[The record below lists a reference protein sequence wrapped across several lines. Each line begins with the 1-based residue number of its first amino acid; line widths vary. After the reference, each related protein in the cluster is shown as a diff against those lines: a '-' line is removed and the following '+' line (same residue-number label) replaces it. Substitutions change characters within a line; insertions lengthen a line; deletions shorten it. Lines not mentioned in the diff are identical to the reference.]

1 MTAPTTVNVR
11 FAPSPTGT
19 LHIGNLRAALFNWLY
34 AKKEGGT
41 FTLRMD
47 DTDTERST
55 QEYADKIFADL
66 AWLRL
71 THDKTFRQ
79 SDRFDRYAEAVEK
92 LKAAGRLYPCYETPD
107 ELDRKRKR
115 QLGRKLPPV
124 YDRSALDLTVDEKA
138 ALEAEGRQPHWRF
151 KLDPEVVEFD
161 DLFLGPVKVDTKSL
175 SDPILIRGDGS
186 YLYTLPSVVDDIDME
201 MTHIVRGEDHVTN
214 TGAQVQVFRALD
226 AEPPRFG
233 HHSLLLNEDGKPLS
247 KRHREDFSI
256 EALRDKGFEPM
267 SVSSFLAKLGT
278 PDAAVPRASID
289 ELVAEF
295 DFSAYGR
302 SAVRFDLKDLE
313 RVNAALM
320 HMTPFADVEAR
331 LAERGID
338 GGAEFWDA
346 VRPNLTLFDGVA
358 EWWHVAHGP
367 VEPVIEGEDADFI
380 EAAATALPAEPWDET
395 TWKAWTGA
403 LKEETGRKGK
413 GLFMPLRL
421 ALTGLR
427 HGPELANL
435 LPLLGRERA
444 LARLGGQK
452 A

>member
-1 MTAPTTVNVR
+1 MTVNVR
-11 FAPSPTGT
+11 FAPSPTGH
-19 LHIGNLRAALFNWLY
+19 LHIGNLRAALFNWLW
-34 AKKEGGT
+34 AKKAGGT
-41 FTLRMD
+41 FTLRLD

-55 QEYADKIFADL
+55 QEYADKIFDDL
-66 AWLRL
+66 AWLGL
-71 THDKTFRQ
+71 LHDKTFRQ
-79 SDRFDRYAEAVEK
+79 SDRFERYAEAVEK
-92 LKAAGRLYPCYETPD
+92 LKAEGRLYPCYETPD

-124 YDRSALDLTVDEKA
+124 YDRAALSLSDEEKA
-138 ALEAEGRQPHWRF
+138 AFEAEGRQPHWRF

-186 YLYTLPSVVDDIDME
+186 YLYTLPSVVDDIDMG

-214 TGAQVQVFRALD
+214 TGAQVQVFRALG

-256 EALRDKGFEPM
+256 GALREKGFEPM
-267 SVSSFLAKLGT
+267 SVNTFLAKLGT
-278 PDAAVPRASID
+278 PDAAVPKTSLD
-289 ELVAEF
+289 ELAAEF
-295 DFSAYGR
+295 DFSAFGR
-302 SAVRFDLKDLE
+302 SAVRFDMKDVE

-320 HMTPFADVEAR
+320 HITPFEAVKDR
-331 LAERGID
+331 LEERGI
-338 GGAEFWDA
+338 GGGEEFWAA

-367 VEPVIEGEDADFI
+367 VEPVIATDDAEFI
-380 EAAATALPAEPWDET
+380 AVSAAALPAEPWDET
-395 TWKAWTGA
+395 TWKAWTSA

-413 GLFMPLRL
+413 TLFMPLRL
-421 ALTGLR
+421 ALTGLH

>member
-1 MTAPTTVNVR
+1 MTVNVR
-11 FAPSPTGT
+11 FAPSPTG
-19 LHIGNLRAALFNWLY
+19 LVHVGNLRAALFNWLY

-41 FTLRMD
+41 FTLRLD

-55 QEYADKIFADL
+55 QEYADKIEADL
-66 AWLRL
+66 GWLGL

-79 SDRFDRYAEAVEK
+79 SDRFDRYAEVVEK
-92 LKAAGRLYPCYETPD
+92 LKAEGRLYPCYETPD

-124 YDRSALDLTVDEKA
+124 YDRAALELSDEEKA
-138 ALEAEGRQPHWRF
+138 ALEAEGRLPHWRF

-186 YLYTLPSVVDDIDME
+186 YLYTLPSVVDDIDMG

-214 TGAQVQVFRALD
+214 TGAQVQVFRALG

-256 EALRDKGFEPM
+256 EALREKGFEPM
-267 SVSSFLAKLGT
+267 SVNSFLAKLGT
-278 PDAAVPRASID
+278 PDAAVPRASLE
-289 ELVAEF
+289 ELAADF
-295 DFSAYGR
+295 DFSVFGR
-302 SAVRFDLKDLE
+302 SAVRFDLKDVE
-313 RVNAALM
+313 RVNATLM
-320 HMTPFADVEAR
+320 HMTPFETVKDR
-331 LAERGID
+331 LAERGI
-338 GGAEFWDA
+338 GGGEEFWVA

-367 VEPVIEGEDADFI
+367 VEPVIEADDRDFI
-380 EAAATALPAEPWDET
+380 AASAAALPPEPWDET
-395 TWKAWTGA
+395 TWKSWTGA

-413 GLFMPLRL
+413 TLFMPLRL

-444 LARLGGQK
+444 MARLGGEK

>member
-1 MTAPTTVNVR
+1 MTVNVR
-11 FAPSPTGT
+11 FAPSPTGH
-19 LHIGNLRAALFNWLY
+19 LHIGNLRAALFNWLW

-41 FTLRMD
+41 FTLRLD

-55 QEYADKIFADL
+55 QEYADKIFDDL
-66 AWLRL
+66 AWLGL
-71 THDKTFRQ
+71 LHDKTFRQ
-79 SDRFDRYAEAVEK
+79 SDRFDRYAETVEK

-124 YDRSALDLTVDEKA
+124 YDRAALSLSDEEKA
-138 ALEAEGRQPHWRF
+138 AFEAEGRQPHWRF

-161 DLFLGPVKVDTKSL
+161 DLFLGAVKVDTKSL

-186 YLYTLPSVVDDIDME
+186 YLYTLPSVVDDIDMD
-201 MTHIVRGEDHVTN
+201 MTHIVRGEDHLTN
-214 TGAQVQVFRALD
+214 TGAQVQVFRALG

-256 EALRDKGFEPM
+256 GALREKGFEPM
-267 SVSSFLAKLGT
+267 SVNTFLAKLGT
-278 PDAAVPRASID
+278 PDAAVPKASLA
-289 ELVAEF
+289 ELAAEF
-295 DFSAYGR
+295 DFSEFGR
-302 SAVRFDLKDLE
+302 SAVRFDMKDVE

-320 HMTPFADVEAR
+320 HITPFEAVKDR
-331 LAERGID
+331 LDERGI
-338 GGAEFWDA
+338 GGGEEFWAA

-367 VEPVIEGEDADFI
+367 VEPVVGAEDAEFI
-380 EAAATALPAEPWDET
+380 AASAAALPAEPWDET
-395 TWKAWTGA
+395 TWKAWTSA

-413 GLFMPLRL
+413 TLFMPLRL
-421 ALTGLR
+421 ALTGLH

-444 LARLGGQK
+444 LARLGGKK

>member
-1 MTAPTTVNVR
+1 MTVNVR
-11 FAPSPTGT
+11 FAPSPTGH
-19 LHIGNLRAALFNWLY
+19 LHIGNLRAALFNWLW

-41 FTLRMD
+41 FTLRLD

-55 QEYADKIFADL
+55 QEYADKIFDDL
-66 AWLRL
+66 AWLGL
-71 THDKTFRQ
+71 VHDKTFRQ
-79 SDRFDRYAEAVEK
+79 SDRFDRYAETVEK

-124 YDRSALDLTVDEKA
+124 YDRAALNLSDEEKA
-138 ALEAEGRQPHWRF
+138 AFEAEGRQAHWRF

-161 DLFLGPVKVDTKSL
+161 DLFLGAVKVDTKSL

-186 YLYTLPSVVDDIDME
+186 YLYTLPSVVDDIDMG

-214 TGAQVQVFRALD
+214 TGAQVQVFRALG

-256 EALRDKGFEPM
+256 GALREKGFEPM
-267 SVSSFLAKLGT
+267 SVNTFLAKLGT
-278 PDAAVPRASID
+278 PNAAVPSASLE
-289 ELVAEF
+289 ELAAEF
-295 DFSAYGR
+295 DFSVFGR
-302 SAVRFDLKDLE
+302 SAVRFDMKNVE

-320 HMTPFADVEAR
+320 HITPFESVKDR
-331 LAERGID
+331 LEERGI
-338 GGAEFWDA
+338 GGGEEFWAA

-367 VEPVIEGEDADFI
+367 VEPVVDAEDAEFI
-380 EAAATALPAEPWDET
+380 AASAAALPAEPWDET
-395 TWKAWTGA
+395 TWKAWTSA

-413 GLFMPLRL
+413 TLFLPLRL
-421 ALTGLR
+421 ALTGLH

>member
-1 MTAPTTVNVR
+1 MTVNVR
-11 FAPSPTGT
+11 FAPSPTGH
-19 LHIGNLRAALFNWLY
+19 LHIGNLRAALFNWLW
-34 AKKEGGT
+34 AKKAGGV
-41 FTLRMD
+41 FTLRLD

-55 QEYADKIFADL
+55 QEYADKIFDDL
-66 AWLRL
+66 AWLGL
-71 THDKTFRQ
+71 LHDKTFRQ
-79 SDRFDRYAEAVEK
+79 SDRFERYAEAVEK
-92 LKAAGRLYPCYETPD
+92 LKAEGRLYPCYETPD

-124 YDRSALDLTVDEKA
+124 YDRAALSLSDEEKA
-138 ALEAEGRQPHWRF
+138 AFEGEGRQPHWRF

-186 YLYTLPSVVDDIDME
+186 YLYTLPSVVDDIDMG

-214 TGAQVQVFRALD
+214 TGAQVQVFRALG

-256 EALRDKGFEPM
+256 GALREKGFEPM
-267 SVSSFLAKLGT
+267 SVNTFLAKLGT
-278 PDAAVPRASID
+278 PDAAVPKTSLD
-289 ELVAEF
+289 ELAAEF
-295 DFSAYGR
+295 DFSAFGR
-302 SAVRFDLKDLE
+302 SAVRFDMKDVE

-320 HMTPFADVEAR
+320 HITPFEAVKDR
-331 LAERGID
+331 LEERGI
-338 GGAEFWDA
+338 GGGEEFWAA

-367 VEPVIEGEDADFI
+367 VEPVIATEDAEFI
-380 EAAATALPAEPWDET
+380 AASAAALPAEPWDET
-395 TWKAWTGA
+395 TWKTWTSA

-413 GLFMPLRL
+413 TLFMPLRL
-421 ALTGLR
+421 ALTGLH